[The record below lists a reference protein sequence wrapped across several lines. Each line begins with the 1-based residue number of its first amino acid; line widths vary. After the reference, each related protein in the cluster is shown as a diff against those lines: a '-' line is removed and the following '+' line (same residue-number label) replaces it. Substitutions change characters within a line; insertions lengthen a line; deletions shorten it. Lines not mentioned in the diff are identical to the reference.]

1 MRERMQRSLAL
12 ATAAVFLISS
22 VFPVVAAF
30 VKDTQSWPKW
40 WGLLDVGIAFILAV
54 LVFMVQA
61 FARDRVSQQ
70 AKESSYRAYRIL
82 LHGIFLMLLVF
93 FIARDRIIWT
103 QCLTGFAWRTWL
115 LLYVLPWW
123 FVMFKATAGSRKS
136 NQ

>member
-1 MRERMQRSLAL
+1 MRETMQRSLAL

-40 WGLLDVGIAFILAV
+40 WGILDVGIAFILAV
-54 LVFMVQA
+54 LAFMIQV

-82 LHGIFLMLLVF
+82 LHGIFLMMLVF
-93 FIARDRIIWT
+93 FIAGDRIMWT
-103 QCLTGFAWRTWL
+103 QCLTGFAWRAWL
-115 LLYVLPWW
+115 LSYVLPWW
-123 FVMFKATAGSRKS
+123 FVMFKAPADARKS
-136 NQ
+136 NP